1 MSKKTKIIIVLIISI
16 FAIIFLQIKAS
27 IKLGNELNKLNNM
40 KKDII
45 ILDDVIAM
53 YYLENGSIPIKNK
66 SKINLPIDNKN
77 PNDNENYYEIDL
89 ELLEN
94 LDLSYGNK
102 IYGEDDIYIINEV
115 THTIYYLQG
124 VEYNGDFYYTKDVEY
139 VYFNVEEYK

>member
-1 MSKKTKIIIVLIISI
+1 MSKRTIVILIILI
-16 FAIIFLQIKAS
+16 FAIIFYQIKYS

-40 KKDII
+40 SKDII

-89 ELLEN
+89 DLLEN
-94 LDLSYGNK
+94 LDLSYGRK
-102 IYGEDDIYIINEV
+102 IYGNDDIYIINEI
-115 THTIYYLQG
+115 THTIYYLHG
-124 VEYNGDFYYTKDVEY
+124 IEYNSKVYYAKDVEY